1 MPIPYVI
8 ALAAVAIVLILL
20 VFFHRRVIE
29 ILYNIK
35 DSFDDFLMSIK
46 YGNFTERE
54 EAICNIYLNYHYPV
68 YSPYRSYCWNCKA
81 EVNSADS
88 PRCPVCGIYICLK
101 CGACHPNCS
110 DRDEKIYISE
120 KEVRAL
126 LKSKKKKAM
135 KHRIN
140 SVKGRANDKIYYC
153 APVERE
159 FGSSQKN
166 EK

>member
-68 YSPYRSYCWNCKA
+68 YSPYRSYCWNCEA
-81 EVNSADS
+81 EV
-88 PRCPVCGIYICLK
+88 K